1 MRRASP
7 DASTV
12 LAFASGPI
20 SNTFPPAKAPA
31 GECFF
36 ASGVA
41 TPQSSTPSR
50 LREVRPV
57 CDWWRPDDHASLQG
71 DGNDCFKGRP
81 GRVLLWLLTVG
92 VADRFI
98 LTSLTLDSPASG

>member
-1 MRRASP
+1 MRRGSP
-7 DASTV
+7 HASTV

-31 GECFF
+31 GEGFF
-36 ASGVA
+36 AAGVA

-71 DGNDCFKGRP
+71 DGSHCFKGRP
-81 GRVLLWLLTVG
+81 VRVLLWLLAVS
-92 VADRFI
+92 VADRFT
-98 LTSLTLDSPASG
+98 LTLLTLDSPASG